1 MRVETPYINID
12 YIGYEEEL
20 AAQKAKI
27 QKQNEETKR
36 KNEEFYKSM
45 KNYNKQKAE
54 EAKAKSEA
62 IKTETA
68 KNKIENNQLT
78 STLTTKETQ
87 YNYATMEME
96 VFSILATLIIIL
108 FIIIIVKGKNNNPK
122 TANTNNS
129 QRYGGNNFGVN
140 NAFYKKRCLTQTEF
154 IFYKHLRKLI
164 KDEYKIDPQVVLS
177 SIMGMKHYSNWNRI
191 NQKTVDFVIRDENF
205 NTHIAIE
212 LDDPTHNREERQ
224 KRDYFVNDVFRD
236 AGIPL
241 IRIKTSNSYEY
252 EIKTRIPK
260 YLLKTEEE
268 IKK

>member
-1 MRVETPYINID
+1 MKVETPYIKID

-45 KNYNKQKAE
+45 QNYNKQKAE
-54 EAKAKSEA
+54 ETKAKT
-62 IKTETA
+62 TENETKNNSQTA
-68 KNKIENNQLT
+68 N
-78 STLTTKETQ
+78 TLTTKET
-87 YNYATMEME
+87 YNEIIMATQLVGM
-96 VFSILATLIIIL
+96 LAMLVIIIC
-108 FIIIIVKGKNNNPK
+108 IIITIRDKNKCNNS
-122 TANTNNS
+122 NTNNNNS
-129 QRYGGNNFGVN
+129 QRFYRNNFGAN
-140 NAFYKKRCLTQTEF
+140 NAFSPKYCLTQTEF

-164 KDEYKIDPQVVLS
+164 KDEYRIDPQIVLS
-177 SIMGMKHYSNWNRI
+177 SIINTKHQANWTKI
-191 NQKTVDFVIRDENF
+191 NKKTVDFVVRDENF

-212 LDDPTHNREERQ
+212 LDDPTHNWKSRQ
-224 KRDYFVNDVFRD
+224 QRDYFVNDVFRD

-260 YLLKTEEE
+260 YLLKTEENE
-268 IKK
+268 K